1 MELLNT
7 REQAIVLWVLAAA
20 GFIFLT
26 ETGQKTRKELASP
39 VKKIIASLK
48 QRVIIITYF
57 SLLTYTLL
65 GIIFLYRFNFW
76 EFSLIK
82 VTIYWYFASAITLPL
97 KVVSSENPKKII
109 RAAISSTLSIPA
121 ITNIIANANSL
132 ALFFE
137 ILLFP
142 ASIILTILSIRN
154 SQPSQKIAKQLMV
167 LLGALVIL
175 NTALGIISNPENF
188 LNILKKDLVTP
199 LLLTLLY
206 IPALITL
213 SFYSTYE
220 KHFIFINR
228 KIENPRIRL
237 TAKLLTI
244 AIFNIRYNALKLWR
258 DLHRSTPLDTYK
270 KLILSFTELHKYKS
284 AEKNLET
291 IDSKKGWNPHLA
303 KNFLI
308 NYGIKTDVYSGSA
321 DGIYSSSSTNTISK
335 ESFPFKNISYAIIG
349 TKKAAQELHLC
360 TYFNRNEPYIENRN
374 SFIKCATTLIEKS
387 LRKPISESMKSALNK
402 DDAHEEKHANIV
414 IKYQRFINN
423 KNLNIFI
430 FELDILSVSDNQ

>member
-26 ETGQKTRKELASP
+26 ETGQKTKKELASP

-48 QRVIIITYF
+48 QRVIITTYF

-244 AIFNIRYNALKLWR
+244 AIFNIRY
-258 DLHRSTPLDTYK
+258 TP
-270 KLILSFTELHKYKS
+270 
-284 AEKNLET
+284 
-291 IDSKKGWNPHLA
+291 
-303 KNFLI
+303 
-308 NYGIKTDVYSGSA
+308 
-321 DGIYSSSSTNTISK
+321 
-335 ESFPFKNISYAIIG
+335 
-349 TKKAAQELHLC
+349 
-360 TYFNRNEPYIENRN
+360 
-374 SFIKCATTLIEKS
+374 
-387 LRKPISESMKSALNK
+387 
-402 DDAHEEKHANIV
+402 
-414 IKYQRFINN
+414 
-423 KNLNIFI
+423 
-430 FELDILSVSDNQ
+430 